1 MTMSTSSLSHANAT
15 VTLQQLMD
23 ANSSHIGSYKN
34 RLHQALIAM
43 TETSKT
49 SSVQNLPNQK
59 DAIANI
65 PFHQFCL
72 DSRKLA
78 AGDVFILLKSQTS
91 NCQKSRDYLL
101 QAAKQAAFILSEVDP
116 VALLTSAHVPPHTH
130 IALTE
135 NQPQAVAEQ
144 QLAALP
150 CPVLYVPN
158 IRDFLGNLVQVR
170 LQYQQPVI
178 LPTVVAVTGTNGKT
192 TISQLVAQLTQLT
205 GMSSAV
211 MGTAGNGKLGE
222 LVQASH
228 TTGDALAVQQFL
240 YQMGSEGAEL
250 LALEAS
256 SHGLDQQRLQ
266 GMPVSVAIYTNLSRD
281 HLDYHA
287 DMVEYA
293 AAKAK
298 LFDKAHF
305 PELTH
310 AIINLDDEYAQTM
323 LDMAHASDLT
333 VWTYS
338 LDPSKPATF
347 VAADIYP
354 SLQGV
359 NIALRCDFNDSNAGD
374 VVKDRNSFKD
384 KEDVKDR
391 DVVKDRDS
399 VLINEASDHTE
410 QKIDNISIISPLLG
424 RFNVANLLAALAAT
438 VALGTDVD
446 RAIERMAAV
455 VPQLQGA
462 VGRMQRVPS
471 HDGCFIVDYA
481 HTPDALQQVLASL
494 KTHCDGQLW
503 AVFGCG
509 GDRDAGKRPLMAQAG
524 LVGADQVIL
533 TSDNPRTEDP
543 NTILQ
548 DMQAGMSAEQYQRT
562 HIEPARQSA
571 IEYAVSQA
579 AADDIVVIAG
589 KGHETYQE
597 INKVRYDF
605 DDSVI
610 LQNALKQAGRL

>member
-1 MTMSTSSLSHANAT
+1 MTISSPSNAP
-15 VTLQQLMD
+15 VTLQQLLE
-23 ANSSHIGSYKN
+23 ANSSHKQG
-34 RLHQALIAM
+34 LQQAWTTMVAA
-43 TETSKT
+43 SD
-49 SSVQNLPNQK
+49 NQAATQEK
-59 DAIANI
+59 SNHINVIANI
-65 PFHQFCL
+65 PFHQFRL
-72 DSRKLA
+72 DSRQLEMNDA
-78 AGDVFILLKSQTS
+78 FVLLKSQTP
-91 NCQKSRDYLL
+91 NCQKSRDYLS
-101 QAAKQAAFILSEVDP
+101 QAAKNAAFIVSEVDP
-116 VALLTSAHVPPHTH
+116 
-130 IALTE
+130 IALFATA
-135 NQPQAVAEQ
+135 NVSNFTDIALSGDSVSNAQQ

-158 IRDFLGNLVQVR
+158 IRDFLGSLIQSR
-170 LQYQQPVI
+170 LQYRQSVT
-178 LPTVVAVTGTNGKT
+178 LPRVVAVTGTNGKT

-211 MGTAGNGKLGE
+211 MGTAGNGRLGA

-240 YQMGSEGAEL
+240 YQMGTERAEL

-287 DMVEYA
+287 DMAEYA

-305 PELTH
+305 PDLTH
-310 AIINLDDEYAQTM
+310 AIINIDDEYAQVMIDT
-323 LDMAHASDLT
+323 AQASDVI

-338 LDPSKPATF
+338 LDASKTATF
-347 VAADIYP
+347 VAADIKP

-359 NIALRCDFNDSNAGD
+359 EITLRSSIKSDSSGN
-374 VVKDRNSFKD
+374 
-384 KEDVKDR
+384 
-391 DVVKDRDS
+391 
-399 VLINEASDHTE
+399 H
-410 QKIDNISIISPLLG
+410 NISNINIVSPLLG
-424 RFNVANLLAALAAT
+424 RFNVANLLAAIAAS
-438 VALGTDVD
+438 VALNVSSDDVD
-446 RAIERMAAV
+446 NGIYSEIERIAAV

-471 HDGCFIVDYA
+471 NDGCFIVDYA
-481 HTPDALQQVLASL
+481 HTPDALSQVLASL
-494 KTHCDGQLW
+494 KTHCKGQLW

-524 LVGADQVIL
+524 LAGADQVVL
-533 TSDNPRTEDP
+533 TADNPRTEDP
-543 NTILQ
+543 NVILQ
-548 DMQAGMSAEQYQRT
+548 DMQAGMNTEQYQRT
-562 HIEPARQSA
+562 HIEPARQAA
-571 IEYAVSQA
+571 IEYAVSHA

-597 INKVRYDF
+597 INHVRYDF

-610 LQNALKQAGRL
+610 LQQTLAQAGRV